1 MMKTELRSKLDQIKD
16 KVGKPYF
23 SSGNVLLYK
32 MDCTEFME
40 SLNSNIIDLTIT
52 SPPYNIGKEYEKTVK
67 NEDYLEWCEKWLN
80 QIYQSTSQF
89 GSFWL
94 NLGYF
99 EIPEKGKCVPISY
112 LLWDKSPFYF
122 LQEIVWSYGAGV
134 ATKKYYSPRN
144 EKYLWYVKNPNRYI
158 FNLDDVR
165 DKNVKYPNQKKNGKL
180 KCNPLGKNPSNVWNI
195 PKVTS
200 GRNRSSAERVD
211 HPAQFP
217 IAILD
222 RIIKASSNR
231 DDLIFDPFIGSGS
244 VAVSAIQNDRMV
256 VGCEIN
262 EKYLEIAKDRI
273 REFLKFK

>member
-99 EIPEKGKCVPISY
+99 E
-112 LLWDKSPFYF
+112 
-122 LQEIVWSYGAGV
+122 
-134 ATKKYYSPRN
+134 
-144 EKYLWYVKNPNRYI
+144 
-158 FNLDDVR
+158 
-165 DKNVKYPNQKKNGKL
+165 
-180 KCNPLGKNPSNVWNI
+180 
-195 PKVTS
+195 
-200 GRNRSSAERVD
+200 
-211 HPAQFP
+211 
-217 IAILD
+217 
-222 RIIKASSNR
+222 
-231 DDLIFDPFIGSGS
+231 
-244 VAVSAIQNDRMV
+244 
-256 VGCEIN
+256 
-262 EKYLEIAKDRI
+262 
-273 REFLKFK
+273 FLKKENAFQYHIYFGINLLFIFCRKSSGVMVQALRQKNIIRLEMRNTCGT